1 MPAPENVPKGTAG
14 MMGTVFRWLV
24 RKPASKAEPGVN
36 PLEDPRSAIAFGN
49 AIIFIGIGS
58 FLFWASLAPL
68 DEGVPSTGV
77 VVVESHR
84 KIVAHLTGGTVAEV
98 KVRENQLVR
107 EGDVLLTLDATRAQT
122 AYTSTLNE
130 YIAAA
135 AKLARLTA
143 EQTFAD
149 RIVFPEDV
157 LAYAREAGRMDLIQ
171 AQEQIFRIR
180 RQALTNEQA
189 ILHENL
195 SASQSQA
202 SGARQQLAAR
212 QQQAALL
219 TDELGRLRPLVEE
232 GYAPRTKLFEQERQI
247 AELASVTSDIQA
259 RLAKEVST
267 SAELRLRIL
276 QRRQEFLRDVE
287 SLVADSSREAA
298 NLREKLRDAALELE
312 RTTIQAPVSGQVV
325 ALQVTTPGG
334 IITPG
339 AHILEIVPQGDRLLL
354 DVQVPVHLIARV
366 QPGLTTDIRFTA
378 FTDEPYLT
386 VEGKVQSISTDRH
399 EPQGGQQPPYY
410 LARVEVTE
418 KGLRDLRGRQ
428 IRPGMAAD
436 AVIKSGERSFLAYM
450 MRPMAKHFFKAL
462 QEP

>member
-1 MPAPENVPKGTAG
+1 MPAPENIPKGTAG

-24 RKPASKAEPGVN
+24 RKPSQKADASVN

-49 AIIFIGIGS
+49 TIIFIGIGS

-77 VVVESHR
+77 VVVESQR
-84 KIVAHLTGGTVAEV
+84 KIVAHLTGGIVAEV
-98 KVRENQLVR
+98 KVRENQQVR

-171 AQEQIFRIR
+171 AQEQVFRIR

-202 SGARQQLAAR
+202 SGARQQMAAR
-212 QQQAALL
+212 QQQVALL
-219 TDELGRLRPLVEE
+219 TDELSRLRPLVDE

-247 AELASVTSDIQA
+247 AELTSVTSDIQA
-259 RLAKEVST
+259 RIAKEVST

-276 QRRQEFLRDVE
+276 QRRQEFLREVE
-287 SLVADSSREAA
+287 SLVADASRETA
-298 NLREKLRDAALELE
+298 NLREKLRDAALELD

-325 ALQVTTPGG
+325 ALQVTTPG
-334 IITPG
+334 
-339 AHILEIVPQGDRLLL
+339 
-354 DVQVPVHLIARV
+354 
-366 QPGLTTDIRFTA
+366 
-378 FTDEPYLT
+378 
-386 VEGKVQSISTDRH
+386 
-399 EPQGGQQPPYY
+399 
-410 LARVEVTE
+410 
-418 KGLRDLRGRQ
+418 
-428 IRPGMAAD
+428 
-436 AVIKSGERSFLAYM
+436 
-450 MRPMAKHFFKAL
+450 
-462 QEP
+462 